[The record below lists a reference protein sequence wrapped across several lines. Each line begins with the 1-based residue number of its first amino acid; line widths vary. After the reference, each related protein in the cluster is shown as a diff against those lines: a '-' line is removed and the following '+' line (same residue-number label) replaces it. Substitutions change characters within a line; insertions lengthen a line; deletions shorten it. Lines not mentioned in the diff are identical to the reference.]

1 MKRLFPLAILLLL
14 AACTA
19 EAPSPEEMV
28 RERIEEG
35 RKYAANREISAL
47 VSMLTDDFTA
57 TRGINKQNL
66 RAWLARFYLTTDSPQ
81 VFVRTGEIRVDRDT
95 ARATLLMATTNLSL
109 QELDFDNL
117 RGRLL
122 YMEIDMRFV
131 DAETWMVNRVEWRDA
146 RPQDLAL
153 FW

>member
-1 MKRLFPLAILLLL
+1 MKRLFPPAILLLL

-35 RKYAANREISAL
+35 RQYAANREISSL

-66 RAWLARFYLTTDSPQ
+66 RAWLARFYLTTGSPQ
-81 VFVRTGEIRVDRDT
+81 VFVRIRQITADRHR

-109 QELDFDNL
+109 KELDFDNL

-131 DAETWMVNRVEWRDA
+131 DEETWMVNRVEWRDA
-146 RPQDLAL
+146 RPEDVTL

>member
-1 MKRLFPLAILLLL
+1 MKTRFPLAILLLL
-14 AACTA
+14 AACSA

-35 RKYAANREISAL
+35 RKYAANREISGLA
-47 VSMLTDDFTA
+47 SMLTADFTA
-57 TRGINKQNL
+57 TRGIDKQNL
-66 RAWLARFYLTTDSPQ
+66 RAWLARFYLTTSSPQ
-81 VFVRTGEIRVDRDT
+81 IVVRIGEITADRHT
-95 ARATLLMATTNLSL
+95 ARTTLLMATTNLSL

-122 YMEIDMRFV
+122 HMEIDMRFV
-131 DAETWMVNRVEWRDA
+131 DEENWMINRIEWRDA
-146 RPQDLAL
+146 RPEDLTL